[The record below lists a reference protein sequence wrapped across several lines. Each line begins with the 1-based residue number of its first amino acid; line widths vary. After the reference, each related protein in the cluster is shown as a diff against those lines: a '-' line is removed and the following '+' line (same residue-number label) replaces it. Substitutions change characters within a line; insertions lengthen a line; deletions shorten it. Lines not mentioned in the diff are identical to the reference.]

1 MSVAWECGYLPPL
14 YKYLEVSHK
23 EMDSVVSTGV
33 LLSGRV
39 DAGEE
44 GFHLVRVPRAD
55 SLQQLREAL

>member
-1 MSVAWECGYLPPL
+1 M
-14 YKYLEVSHK
+14 YLEVSHK